1 MLPLLSSKVP
11 KSFPI
16 SLDGRNDFFCMDPK
30 SLSIEQLNEYKR
42 EILQLINIE
51 ENNLERIQNDSN
63 ARINTY
69 NQGIS
74 LAHKTLKSNTK
85 HPQTI
90 SHSTFLRNFKSNG
103 YVNSKSLTLIQLQL
117 YIEGINEEITYEKKL
132 TDEFKKESIARI
144 EAYQAGIQY
153 ANYG

>member
-69 NQGIS
+69 
-74 LAHKTLKSNTK
+74 
-85 HPQTI
+85 
-90 SHSTFLRNFKSNG
+90 
-103 YVNSKSLTLIQLQL
+103 
-117 YIEGINEEITYEKKL
+117 IEGINEEITYEKKL